1 MGKTNYVYSARR
13 VKRNAFL
20 LPDGQK
26 KQISLYHQI
35 GKTKGVFSV
44 RRVKQNVFI
53 PPNGNKTK
61 CVSTTRWAKR
71 KVFFLSHGSN
81 KMHFFR
87 QTGKTKCSFLFAKQ
101 KSFSVKQNIIDLHP
115 NQKKLKSLIK
125 F

>member
-61 CVSTTRWAKR
+61 CVSNTRWAKR

-81 KMHFFR
+81 KVHFFR
-87 QTGKTKCSFLFAKQ
+87 QTGKMKCISSARRVKRNAVFCLRNRRV
-101 KSFSVKQNIIDLHP
+101 SV
-115 NQKKLKSLIK
+115 SSRTS
-125 F
+125 